1 MVTDIP
7 ATASAS
13 FGMYK
18 YCLYKLFNMFKFR
31 LWTSV
36 INIHVKEFKM
46 NNTLKKNCV
55 LKFLSF
61 NVIFLAP

>member
-7 ATASAS
+7 ATTSAS

-46 NNTLKKNCV
+46 NNTLKKKIV
-55 LKFLSF
+55 Y
-61 NVIFLAP
+61 